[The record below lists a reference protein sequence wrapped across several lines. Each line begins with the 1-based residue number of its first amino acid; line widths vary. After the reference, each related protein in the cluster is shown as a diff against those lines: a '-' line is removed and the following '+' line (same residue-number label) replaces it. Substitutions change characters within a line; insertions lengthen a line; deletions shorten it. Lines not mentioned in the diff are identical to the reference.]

1 VLRCLLYSIQVLV
14 TVTLNGKAVWHC
26 IDAMGLVEVMV
37 SCLDAH
43 VQQLRSALPQSPSD
57 SVADDIAIC
66 LLVLAAYGRA
76 CRRCM
81 G

>member
-1 VLRCLLYSIQVLV
+1 M

-57 SVADDIAIC
+57 SGVVVAIAVG
-66 LLVLAAYGRA
+66 LLALAANGRA

-81 G
+81 R